1 VRTPVMNTTQG
12 TGGWVDQVM
21 GSYNY
26 LMVDLRDPRVD
37 NWLLMSSVWP
47 TTFICMAYVY
57 IVKVAGPKFM
67 EKREP
72 YEIRGIMIVYNLF
85 QTLFSFWMFMEK
97 REPYEIRG
105 IMIVYNLFQTLFSF
119 WMFKESWNFF
129 VTGKYSWHCEPVDY
143 SNSPDSRRVLSLGWW
158 YFFSK
163 FIDFLDT
170 IFFILRKKFSQVS
183 TLHVIHHSTLP
194 FLSWW
199 GPRFVGGGQTGF
211 GPFLNS
217 GVHTVMYLYYL
228 LSSLGPKVQK
238 YLWWKKYITTLQLV
252 QFVMVFFHAI
262 QPIFFECDYPR
273 PASIMFAVTGL
284 QYFILFSAFYKKA
297 YKKAPDASIK
307 KSGSATDLLEDLG
320 DTVEKV
326 RRNSIK
332 VVQRVRRNSV
342 TTLDKIRKNS
352 IGVLPPIISAAELKE
367 LEKLHINSGPDV
379 RGKSE
384 KED

>member
-1 VRTPVMNTTQG
+1 LFSIGQAQTTDLRMV
-12 TGGWVDQVM
+12 TAISEEEGWVQRVV

-37 NWLLMSSVWP
+37 SWLLMSSIWP
-47 TTFICMAYVY
+47 TTFICIAYVY
-57 IVKVAGPKFM
+57 VVKVLGPKFM
-67 EKREP
+67 ENREP
-72 YEIRGIMIVYNLF
+72 YNIKGIL
-85 QTLFSFWMFMEK
+85 
-97 REPYEIRG
+97 
-105 IMIVYNLFQTLFSF
+105 IVYNLFQTLFSF
-119 WMFKESWNFF
+119 WMFKESWRFF
-129 VTGKYSWHCEPVDY
+129 VTGNYSWHCEPVDY
-143 SNSPDSRRVLSLGWW
+143 SNNPDSRRVLSLGWW

-163 FIDFLDT
+163 FIDLLDT
-170 IFFILRKKFSQVS
+170 IFFIMRKKFNQVS

-228 LSSLGPKVQK
+228 LAAMGPKVQK
-238 YLWWKKYITTLQLV
+238 HLWWKKYITTLQLV

-284 QYFILFSAFYKKA
+284 QYFILFSAFYKKT
-297 YKKAPDASIK
+297 YKITQETKIK
-307 KSGSATDLLEDLG
+307 KNQSTQDLLEELG
-320 DTVEKV
+320 DTVEHV

-332 VVQRVRRNSV
+332 VIDRVRRNSV
-342 TTLDKIRKNS
+342 TTLGKLRKNS
-352 IGVLPPIISAAELKE
+352 LGALQPILSSSELKE
-367 LEKLHINSGPDV
+367 LEKLHLNSSMSN
-379 RGKSE
+379 GKAE
-384 KED
+384 KYE